1 MAVESPRTLGIRGI
15 QSMMKH
21 RAQPFQS
28 SPSTATPPITPP
40 MDHHDDVHS
49 SFSYPASFG
58 GSQQFPSRPFRFSF
72 KSMAR
77 QPSTSHHKK
86 GHSTTTAEEY
96 LRSVAKRDSDD
107 GSKYGV
113 LTDDPFRSESRPG
126 EGTVVTTKV
135 LQTGME
141 TRATTMQRT
150 LTRDTWLR
158 KTITDVAGIWISH
171 TTSARS
177 R

>member
-1 MAVESPRTLGIRGI
+1 MEDAALLPDKKRQLLNRSQSASQSTIWLRGESAANALWAPD
-15 QSMMKH
+15 
-21 RAQPFQS
+21 S
-28 SPSTATPPITPP
+28 S
-40 MDHHDDVHS
+40 
-49 SFSYPASFG
+49 
-58 GSQQFPSRPFRFSF
+58 RR
-72 KSMAR
+72 
-77 QPSTSHHKK
+77 
-86 GHSTTTAEEY
+86 HSTTTAEKY
-96 LRSVAKRDSDD
+96 LLSVAKRDSDD
-107 GSKYGV
+107 ASKYGV